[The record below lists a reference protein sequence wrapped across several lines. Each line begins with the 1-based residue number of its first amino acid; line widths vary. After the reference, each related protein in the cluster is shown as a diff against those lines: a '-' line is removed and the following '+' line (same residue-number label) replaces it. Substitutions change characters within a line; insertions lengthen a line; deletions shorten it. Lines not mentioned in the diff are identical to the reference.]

1 MMSSEKRP
9 LTLVTPSGKSNA
21 TLEISLEAPWLL
33 KLVCDDE
40 VFEAQ
45 EFDVFESLIA
55 IRRQLEPMNWVLC
68 CAGAR
73 ADVWPS
79 GMSRDMG
86 GGRRAYVHVAGRRPS
101 FEDLVDIFDPADCG
115 DVVSVDAQKLSIKEL
130 RG

>member
-1 MMSSEKRP
+1 VEERD
-9 LTLVTPSGKSNA
+9 VTIKTAEGIRHA
-21 TLEISLEAPWLL
+21 RLHIAVEAPWSL
-33 KLVCDDE
+33 KLVCDGS
-40 VFEAQ
+40 VFQAQ
-45 EFDVFESLIA
+45 EFDIFECLIA

-79 GMSRDMG
+79 GMSRDMS